1 MSSVPNYSR
10 RNLVFIGNCFL
21 IFFYLTFAFSLLS
34 LCIPPHILW
43 ISEIATLLI
52 PVFVYFNCIIILFL
66 FFFKKKSKI
75 KWVGTLFLLLS
86 FFYFSTLFRISP
98 INESTDPKCD
108 FTVLSY
114 NVSGYHISHKLG
126 FKENLARVISEKNT
140 DFVCLQEFFPEKGPF
155 LETLYPYQVVFAKKN
170 VVGVTIFSKY
180 PIIRNGLVFEG
191 RSDFNKGIYA
201 DVLIK
206 GKVLRIVSVHFESN
220 NLKKGNPFFPLK
232 KVLRNAFWLKETS
245 EIRSTQVKKLITF
258 IDSTSFPL
266 IVAGDFNETPYSY
279 VYQKMK
285 KKLDNGFEEKGN
297 GFGFT
302 FLPNKAFL
310 RIDHQFFEPGKLSI
324 KNFKTFDTIHIS
336 DHVPVLGC
344 YEFTDQP

>member
-1 MSSVPNYSR
+1 MSSVFSFSKS
-10 RNLVFIGNCFL
+10 NLAFIGNCFL
-21 IFFYLTFAFSLLS
+21 IFFYLIFGFSLIS
-34 LCIPPHILW
+34 LYIPPHVLW

-52 PVFVYFNCIIILFL
+52 PVFVFFNCLITLFL
-66 FFFKKKSKI
+66 FLFRKGSII
-75 KWVGTLFLLLS
+75 KWIGTAFFLLS
-86 FFYFSTLFRISP
+86 FFYFFTLFRISR
-98 INESTDPKCD
+98 INEITDPNCD

-114 NVSGYHISHKLG
+114 NVSGYNIAHELG
-126 FKENLARVISEKNT
+126 FKENLSRIISGKNT
-140 DFVCLQEFFPEKGPF
+140 DFVCLQEFFPEKGGPF
-155 LETLYPYQVVFAKKN
+155 LETLYPYQVVSAKKN

-180 PIIRNGLVFEG
+180 PIIRSGLVFEG

-232 KVLRNAFWLKETS
+232 KVLRNAYWLKQTS
-245 EIRSTQVKKLITF
+245 EIRSTQVRKLNAF
-258 IDSTSFPL
+258 IDSTAIPL

-279 VYQKMK
+279 VYQNVK
-285 KKLDNGFEEKGN
+285 KKLNNAFEEKGN

-310 RIDHQFFEPGKLSI
+310 RIDHQFFEPRKLSI
-324 KNFKTFDTIHIS
+324 KNFYTYDTIHIS
-336 DHVPVLGC
+336 DHVPILGC
-344 YEFTDQP
+344 YRFSD

>member
-1 MSSVPNYSR
+1 MTSVFNFSKH
-10 RNLVFIGNCFL
+10 NLDFIGNSFL
-21 IFFYLTFAFSLLS
+21 IFFYLIFAFSLAS
-34 LCIPPHILW
+34 LYIPPHILW

-52 PVFVYFNCIIILFL
+52 PVFVFFNCVIILFL
-66 FFFKKKSKI
+66 FLFRKSSKI
-75 KWVGTLFLLLS
+75 KWVGGIFFLLS
-86 FFYFSTLFRISP
+86 FFYFITLFRISG
-98 INESTDPKCD
+98 ITKTADQKCD

-114 NVSGYHISHKLG
+114 NVSGYNIAHELG
-126 FKENLARVISEKNT
+126 FKENLVRVISEKNT
-140 DFVCLQEFFPEKGPF
+140 DLVCLQEFFPEKGPF
-155 LETLYPYQVVFAKKN
+155 LETLYPYQVVVAKKN

-201 DVLIK
+201 DVLVK
-206 GKVLRIVSVHFESN
+206 GQVLRIVSVHFESN

-232 KVLRNAFWLKETS
+232 KVLRNAYWLKETS
-245 EIRSTQVKKLITF
+245 EIRSTQVKKLISF

-279 VYQKMK
+279 VYQNMK
-285 KKLDNGFEEKGN
+285 KKLNNGFEEKGN

-310 RIDHQFFEPGKLSI
+310 RIDHQFFEPRKLLI
-324 KNFKTFDTIHIS
+324 NNFRTFDTINVS
-336 DHVPVLGC
+336 DHVPILGC
-344 YEFTDQP
+344 YSFTN